1 MANYLRTCVYSR
13 YALYKTP
20 ATIGFCCLAWRCGQR
35 PFSPMDMIRRPCV
48 GGCGSTNRDLKGF
61 ANWRYYHM
69 EANNQKS
76 WFFGC

>member
-35 PFSPMDMIRRPCV
+35 PFSPMDMIRRPCN
-48 GGCGSTNRDLKGF
+48 GAWGSTNRDLKGF
-61 ANWRYYHM
+61 ANWRLDHM